1 MAFTGSSVTNSFENQ
16 LFLAVHDFTTDVIK
30 IALYTS
36 SATIDNSTTVYSAT
50 NEVSGT
56 GYTAGGNTLAPTV
69 TQIGNYAVLDFAD
82 TSWTSASFTC
92 RGALV
97 YNSSKSNKSIFVLD
111 FGTNKTVT
119 AGTLTIQFPTAD
131 VNNAIAVISSV
142 TN

>member
-56 GYTAGGNTLAPTV
+56 GYTAGGNTLVATV

-82 TSWTSASFTC
+82 TSWTTATFTC

>member
-1 MAFTGSSVTNSFENQ
+1 MAFTGSSVANSFENQ

-56 GYTAGGNTLAPTV
+56 GYTAGGNTLVATV

-82 TSWTSASFTC
+82 TSWTTATFTC

-111 FGTNKTVT
+111 FGANKTVT

>member
-1 MAFTGSSVTNSFENQ
+1 MAFTGSYVTNSFENE

-30 IALYTS
+30 IALYTN
-36 SATIDNSTTVYSAT
+36 SATLDNSTTAYSAT
-50 NEVSGT
+50 NEVSGA
-56 GYTAGGNTLAPTV
+56 GYTAGGETLTATV
-69 TQIGNYAVLDFAD
+69 TQIGNYALLDFAD
-82 TSWTSASFTC
+82 ISWTSATFTC

-111 FGTNKTVT
+111 FGTDKTVSS
-119 AGTLTIQFPTAD
+119 GTLAVQFPTAD

>member
-1 MAFTGSSVTNSFENQ
+1 MAFTGSSVKNSFENQ

-36 SATIDNSTTVYSAT
+36 SATIDNSTTAYSAT

-111 FGTNKTVT
+111 FGTDKTVT

>member
-30 IALYTS
+30 VALYTS
-36 SATIDNSTTVYSAT
+36 SATIDNSTTAYSAT

-82 TSWTSASFTC
+82 TSWTAATFTC